1 MTREFLERY
10 QGILADIAAIKADKV
25 TDTVSASSADFPY
38 SQHTVIVQGVPADW
52 RSQRLEELY
61 RDKGRIELYIESVED
76 DTVRAIMRYRIKQGL
91 TWDQIEAR
99 MAGRFSAGNLRWKYH
114 DFWKKVEGH

>member
-52 RSQRLEELY
+52 RSQRLSELY
-61 RDKGRIELYIESVED
+61 RDKAQIELYIEGVED

-91 TWDQIEAR
+91 SWGQVAAKFHGELSEQNIR
-99 MAGRFSAGNLRWKYH
+99 QKYSRFFK
-114 DFWKKVEGH
+114 